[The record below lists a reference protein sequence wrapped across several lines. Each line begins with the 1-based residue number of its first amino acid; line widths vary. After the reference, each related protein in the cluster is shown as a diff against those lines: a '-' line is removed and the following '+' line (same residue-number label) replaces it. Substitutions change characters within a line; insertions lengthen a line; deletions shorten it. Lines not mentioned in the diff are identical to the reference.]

1 MRIQEALWQASSPCH
16 GEMLM
21 HNIAHLEGGLLPAA
35 RLPDD
40 GKGAAR
46 QDMHI
51 EAVKDGHQ
59 RARRVAKGHIAQL
72 YVP

>member
-1 MRIQEALWQASSPCH
+1 
-16 GEMLM
+16 M